1 MSAQPARLR
10 LRTYAA
16 GTGTCLLLT
25 VFYAPHGG
33 RGRGARDRR
42 QRHLLIDYGIPSAD
56 SGGNAL
62 APLIAEHCD
71 GTLDATL
78 FTRRHPAHC
87 GGLDDEATRG
97 ALQQLHP
104 GRLLCP
110 SVDPAQRGPD
120 QLAELAFGWTTQIRG
135 PGAVD
140 VSAALPGVDIRVVVP
155 FDPWREANHVVAE
168 PAGLGAAATLTQALT
183 QRSLSPR
190 FPESSAEQRR
200 RAPALTLVV
209 TVGARVILL
218 AGTARAKDWARVLA
232 PDDVADPALVTALSH
247 ADIVH
252 VPATEVP
259 NKTALDPLLPS
270 WSGQRRTQ
278 FVVTGEPDAGL
289 EPGLAALG
297 KIGRVIRTS
306 TLPVGMRW
314 FDLSAGAASTAKF
327 RYAKDP
333 ARG

>member
-16 GTGTCLLLT
+16 GAGTCLLLT
-25 VFYAPHGG
+25 VFYTPPG
-33 RGRGARDRR
+33 RGDPGSDDRR
-42 QRHLLIDYGIPSAD
+42 QRHLLIDYGIPTAD
-56 SGGNAL
+56 SGGSAL

-87 GGLDDEATRG
+87 CGLDDEATRE

-110 SVDPAQRGPD
+110 VVDPAQRQPD
-120 QLAELAFGWTTQIRG
+120 PLAELPVGWTTQIRG

-140 VSAALPGVDIRVVVP
+140 VSTALPGVDIRVVVP
-155 FDPWREANHVVAE
+155 FDPWRKANHIVAE

-183 QRSLSPR
+183 QRPLSLR
-190 FPESSAEQRR
+190 TPESSADQRR
-200 RAPALTLVV
+200 RAPALTLIV
-209 TVGARVILL
+209 TVGSRVILL
-218 AGTARAKDWARVLA
+218 AGTARVKDWARVLA
-232 PDDVADPALVTALSH
+232 PDDVADPALVKAISR

-259 NKTALDPLLPS
+259 NESALDPLLPS
-270 WSGQRRTQ
+270 WSDRRRTQ

-289 EPGLAALG
+289 EPGLAALA

-327 RYAKDP
+327 RYTKDSS
-333 ARG
+333 RE